1 MGTRNFM
8 CNAHVEVGKDLAL
21 QHKPLGKGQWDDICS
36 LQTLG
41 TTLVSGPSRLAVSLT
56 DVTLTKLGE
65 SWMPAL
71 ESTMEERGSCWK
83 SVETTSSA
91 VYLDHH
97 NTVPVDV

>member
-1 MGTRNFM
+1 M
-8 CNAHVEVGKDLAL
+8 EVGANTLLCNTNCWAKDNGMTHAA
-21 QHKPLGKGQWDDICS
+21 

-41 TTLVSGPSRLAVSLT
+41 ARLVSGPSRLAGLVT

-83 SVETTSSA
+83 SVDTTSSA

-97 NTVPVDV
+97 NTVPVDI

>member
-1 MGTRNFM
+1 MQPSDTWRYFGVGT
-8 CNAHVEVGKDLAL
+8 K
-21 QHKPLGKGQWDDICS
+21 QLGGSIS
-36 LQTLG
+36 
-41 TTLVSGPSRLAVSLT
+41 

-97 NTVPVDV
+97 NTVLVNI